1 MATTGVFN
9 GTSLVVLIGAEVIGF
24 ATSCSLSMAIDAPDA
39 STKQSLG
46 WAEEIGGQ
54 KSWSLTTD
62 GLATVV
68 PGAVATYISTTELSN
83 LAFARTSVLVKFTT
97 INNGTSPTPG
107 VTPVPGDT
115 YYEGYAF
122 IESVDVTADME
133 NPVTYSVSFKG
144 TGPLTISQNP

>member
-1 MATTGVFN
+1 MATTSVFN
-9 GTSLVVLIGAEVIGF
+9 GTSLVVLIGTEVIAF
-24 ATSCSLSMAIDAPDA
+24 ATSCSLSIAIDAPDA

-46 WAEEIGGQ
+46 WADEIGGQ

-83 LAFARTSVLVKFTT
+83 LAIARTAVTVKFTT
-97 INNGTSPTPG
+97 VDNSTVGG
-107 VTPVPGDT
+107 VTPVTGDT
-115 YYEGYAF
+115 IYSGSAF
-122 IESVDVTADME
+122 IESVDMTADME

-144 TGPLTISQNP
+144 TGALTIGTNA

>member
-1 MATTGVFN
+1 MATTSVFN
-9 GTSLVVLIGAEVIGF
+9 GTSLVVLIGTEVIAF
-24 ATSCSLSMAIDAPDA
+24 ATSCSLSIAIDTPDA

-46 WAEEIGGQ
+46 WADEIGGQ

-83 LAFARTSVLVKFTT
+83 LAIARTAVTVKFTT
-97 INNGTSPTPG
+97 VNNDTVGG
-107 VTPVPGDT
+107 VTPVTGDT
-115 YYEGYAF
+115 IYSGSAF
-122 IESVDVTADME
+122 IESVDMTADME

-144 TGPLTISQNP
+144 TGALTIGTNA

>member
-9 GTSLVVLIGAEVIGF
+9 GTSLVVLIGTEVIGY
-24 ATSCSLSMAIDAPDA
+24 ATSCSLSLAIDTPDS

-46 WAEEIGGQ
+46 WADEIGGQ

-68 PGAVATYISTTELSN
+68 PGTVATYISTAELN
-83 LAFARTSVLVKFTT
+83 ALAIARTAVSVKFTT
-97 INNGTSPTPG
+97 VNNSTVDG
-107 VTPVPGDT
+107 VTPIVGDVA
-115 YYEGYAF
+115 YSGSAF
-122 IESVDVTADME
+122 IESVDLTADME

-144 TGPLTISQNP
+144 TGPLTITTNA

>member
-1 MATTGVFN
+1 MATTSVFN
-9 GTSLVVLIGAEVIGF
+9 GTSLVVLIGAEVIAF
-24 ATSCSLSMAIDAPDA
+24 ATSCSLSIAIDAPDA

-46 WAEEIGGQ
+46 WADEIPGQ

-83 LAFARTSVLVKFTT
+83 LAINRTLCTVKFTT
-97 INNGTSPTPG
+97 VNNDTVGG

-115 YYEGYAF
+115 IYSGSAY
-122 IESVDVTADME
+122 IESVDMTADME

-144 TGPLTISQNP
+144 TGALTIGTN